1 VKLIQLVAWEVPSDE
16 KLSGKQTGKARRGQ
30 TKEKEMILTSRR
42 SLIAATFLFLMALSL
57 VALPPH
63 GAVQAQQQE
72 RVQFSLRSIDGQ
84 AIGTDEL
91 RGQVVI
97 LMAGASWLPLS
108 RKQAQSIRKLAN
120 EYGKR
125 GVVLYWV
132 STDSESPKS
141 KNYASDAQLK
151 EFARRHELNVT
162 VLRDPDATVVKQM
175 GVDQLPAIIILNRGG
190 RVFRSPITGL
200 DPEGNLSEQLAEPL
214 NELLR

>member
-1 VKLIQLVAWEVPSDE
+1 
-16 KLSGKQTGKARRGQ
+16 
-30 TKEKEMILTSRR
+30 MISTSRR
-42 SLIAATFLFLMALSL
+42 SSITATFLFLTMLSA
-57 VALPPH
+57 VALTPENT
-63 GAVQAQQQE
+63 ARAEQE
-72 RVQFSLRSIDGQ
+72 RVQFNLRSIDGQ
-84 AIGTDEL
+84 AIGTEEL

-108 RKQAQSIRKLAN
+108 RKQGQGIRKLAN

-125 GVVLYWV
+125 GVVVYWV

-151 EFARRHELNVT
+151 EFVRRHELNLT
-162 VLRDPDATVVKQM
+162 VLRDPDATVMKQM
-175 GVDQLPAIIILNRGG
+175 GVDQLPAIIILDKKGS
-190 RVFRSPITGL
+190 VYRSPITGL